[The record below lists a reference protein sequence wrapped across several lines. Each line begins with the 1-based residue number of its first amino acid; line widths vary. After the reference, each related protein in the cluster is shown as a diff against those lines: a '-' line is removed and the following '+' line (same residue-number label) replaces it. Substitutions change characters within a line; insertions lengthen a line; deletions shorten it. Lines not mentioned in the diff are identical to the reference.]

1 MGTLAF
7 FHAIIHAKIDAAIKL
22 EKAGFSS
29 PGQWCVIREMTMKIT
44 IKWIILMLM
53 VCLAPPLVAGI
64 SDGWVQLGK
73 EKVNSRMERDEI
85 RAASKGFVKQVVIEV
100 RGAAVYFESVAVH
113 LGDGEVV
120 DLPIRSIVKAGE
132 RTRVIDLPGKA
143 RLIRKVV
150 FVHQKLR
157 DAGKAEVILWGRK

>member
-1 MGTLAF
+1 MPKSKT
-7 FHAIIHAKIDAAIKL
+7 
-22 EKAGFSS
+22 GFSWKWRIFQHRS
-29 PGQWCVIREMTMKIT
+29 MLFIREVTMRT
-44 IKWIILMLM
+44 MIKWVVFLLMAG
-53 VCLAPPLVAGI
+53 LAHPVFAGI
-64 SDGWVQLGK
+64 SDGWIQLGT
-73 EKVNSRMERDEI
+73 EKVNARMERDEI

-120 DLPIRSIVKAGE
+120 DLPVRSIIKAGE
-132 RTRVIDLPGKA
+132 RTRVIDLPGNA